1 MEELHHYKDALL
13 EKLNDPKILKKTPTE
28 LRYIRNEIQEEF
40 NKTLKKIV
48 EIKKRKKT
56 KKKKIV
62 APRFYISES
71 SDVE

>member
-1 MEELHHYKDALL
+1 MEELHRSKDVLL
-13 EKLNDPKILKKTPTE
+13 EQLKDPKILKKTPAE

-40 NKTLKKIV
+40 NKTLKKIA

-71 SDVE
+71 SDAE